1 MNTTRFSQLM
11 ILAGL
16 TGLVVAGCSST
27 HQFSDQ
33 SSSQASPS
41 ASSSTESASSSP
53 SESGSEST
61 VSEEEAEDSDRY
73 GHFGEGPH
81 QGKDATP
88 EPLTSD
94 QRKDGEQIAEKV
106 MGLWI
111 GDHSKPG
118 KWREQLKPYGS
129 SPFVDQVKMTDPYD
143 LDEGQVEGVKGS
155 REENA
160 KLTVTVGTSI
170 GDYSVELRRDP
181 ETKKMQ
187 VNYVAAEWRKNK

>member
-1 MNTTRFSQLM
+1 MNSTRIPRLM
-11 ILAGL
+11 GL
-16 TGLVVAGCSST
+16 IGITALVITGCSSN
-27 HQFSDQ
+27 DQ
-33 SSSQASPS
+33 GSENPSSSSSSSS
-41 ASSSTESASSSP
+41 ASGSSSSAAPEDSASGSAT
-53 SESGSEST
+53 SEQ
-61 VSEEEAEDSDRY
+61 EAQDSDRY

-94 QRKDGEQIAEKV
+94 QRKEGEQIAEKV
-106 MGLWI
+106 VGLWI

-118 KWREQLKPYGS
+118 KWREDLKPYGS

-143 LDEGQVEGVKGS
+143 LDEGTVETVKNS

-187 VNYVAAEWRKNK
+187 VNYVAADWRKNK

>member
-1 MNTTRFSQLM
+1 MNSTRTPRM
-11 ILAGL
+11 MGL
-16 TGLVVAGCSST
+16 IGITALVITGCSSNE
-27 HQFSDQ
+27 QGSEKP
-33 SSSQASPS
+33 SSS
-41 ASSSTESASSSP
+41 SSSSSA
-53 SESGSEST
+53 SGSESSAAPEESSSGSAT
-61 VSEEEAEDSDRY
+61 SEQEAEDSDRY
-73 GHFGEGPH
+73 GHFGEGPQ
-81 QGKDATP
+81 QGKDAAP
-88 EPLTSD
+88 DPLTSD
-94 QRKDGEQIAEKV
+94 QRKDGEQVAEKV

-129 SPFVDQVKMTDPYD
+129 APFVDQVKMTDPYD
-143 LDEGQVEGVKGS
+143 LDEGTVEKVKDS

-187 VNYVAAEWRKNK
+187 VNYVAAEWRKN

>member
-1 MNTTRFSQLM
+1 MTSTRIACM
-11 ILAGL
+11 MGL
-16 TGLVVAGCSST
+16 IGITALVITGCSS
-27 HQFSDQ
+27 HEQGSEK
-33 SSSQASPS
+33 PS
-41 ASSSTESASSSP
+41 SSSTSSA
-53 SESGSEST
+53 SGSESSAAPEESSSGSAT
-61 VSEEEAEDSDRY
+61 SEQEAEDSDRY

-143 LDEGQVEGVKGS
+143 LDEGQVEGVKDS